1 MPGETGSRKPQNDSL
16 SPWLKNSLWAGAGAI
31 ALLVIGS
38 FYGVVE
44 RGMDSWVRD
53 AAKQV
58 IREDVQ
64 IQEVLRVSKEN
75 RDKAI
80 ETEKIL
86 IQIQA
91 DQKMQAEFLR
101 RILDAPRS
109 NNSGS

>member
-1 MPGETGSRKPQNDSL
+1 MPGENDSPKPQNGNL
-16 SPWLKNSLWAGAGAI
+16 PTWMRNALWAGAGAL
-31 ALLVIGS
+31 ALLIIGS

-64 IQEVLRVSKEN
+64 IQEVLKVSKEN

-101 RILDAPRS
+101 RILDGPG
-109 NNSGS
+109 NNAGS